1 MHLERPK
8 GTRDFPPEE
17 ELLKNTLLETLTKVF
32 QLYGY
37 NPMQTPVFER
47 LETFTLKYAGGEEIL
62 KEVFKLQDQG
72 GRDLALRFDLT
83 VPLSRYVGMNPQIK
97 MPFKRF
103 QIGEVFRDGPIKLGR
118 YRQFIQCDADVVGS
132 KSLLSEVE
140 LLNLGNEVFKR
151 LNVPVVFKIN
161 NIKVLNGLTHAAGVP
176 EEQTSTILLTLD
188 KLEKFGTESVK
199 QELAA
204 KGLNVET
211 IEKLLRFFLKG
222 GDKTQLNSLKKILPN
237 NEGVTEL
244 AYILKHAKNTTFEPS
259 LCRGLNYY
267 TGTIFEGYFKN
278 SQIKSSCCSGGRYD
292 NLISNMLNTPRAYP
306 AVGISFGLDVI
317 LEELKTKKHLS
328 KKTLT
333 HVFIIPI
340 NAQTHSLRLA
350 QHLRRQGVNTDIDLM
365 GRGPSKN
372 LEYINALSIPYALF
386 VGSDEIKKKK
396 YKLKDMKT
404 GKEQLLGFPSLL
416 KKLKN

>member
-1 MHLERPK
+1 
-8 GTRDFPPEE
+8 
-17 ELLKNTLLETLTKVF
+17 
-32 QLYGY
+32 
-37 NPMQTPVFER
+37 
-47 LETFTLKYAGGEEIL
+47 
-62 KEVFKLQDQG
+62 
-72 GRDLALRFDLT
+72 
-83 VPLSRYVGMNPQIK
+83 
-97 MPFKRF
+97 
-103 QIGEVFRDGPIKLGR
+103 
-118 YRQFIQCDADVVGS
+118 
-132 KSLLSEVE
+132 
-140 LLNLGNEVFKR
+140 
-151 LNVPVVFKIN
+151 
-161 NIKVLNGLTHAAGVP
+161 
-176 EEQTSTILLTLD
+176 
-188 KLEKFGTESVK
+188 
-199 QELAA
+199 
-204 KGLNVET
+204 
-211 IEKLLRFFLKG
+211 
-222 GDKTQLNSLKKILPN
+222 
-237 NEGVTEL
+237 
-244 AYILKHAKNTTFEPS
+244 
-259 LCRGLNYY
+259 
-267 TGTIFEGYFKN
+267 
-278 SQIKSSCCSGGRYD
+278 
-292 NLISNMLNTPRAYP
+292 MLNTPRAYP